1 MNRDEYIRRL
11 EYRLRKLPKEEY
23 DKAISYFMEYFDEA
37 GAENETQAIQD
48 LGTPEMAADQ
58 IIREFAVKNAKEPA
72 KDVRHGISAVWIGI
86 LAVFAAP
93 IALPF
98 ALMLGLLG
106 LMLVLC
112 FFMLV
117 LSACILVVS
126 IVAASIPCIIVGFY
140 MLFHSFANGITTL
153 GFGLVGLGIGI
164 LLILGCIRLG
174 KCVLHLATRLFA
186 RVAGEKIC
194 HHRKTPVD
202 DIIDTDK
209 Q

>member
-11 EYRLRKLPKEEY
+11 EGRLRRLPKEEH

-37 GAENETQAIQD
+37 GAENEKQAIKD

-58 IIREFAVKNAKEPA
+58 IIREFAAENAKKPA
-72 KDVRHGISAVWIGI
+72 KDVKHGISAVWIGI

-112 FFMLV
+112 LFILV
-117 LSACILVVS
+117 LSVFILIIS
-126 IVAASIPCIIVGFY
+126 IAAASIPCIIVGIY
-140 MLFHSFANGITTL
+140 MMFSSFANGIATL
-153 GFGLVGLGIGI
+153 GLGLIGLGIGI
-164 LLILGCIRLG
+164 LLIMGCIRLG
-174 KCVLHLATRLFA
+174 KYVLHLTTRLFA
-186 RVAGEKIC
+186 RIAGKKPY
-194 HHRKTPVD
+194 HDKKAPVG
-202 DIIDTDK
+202 DIIGTDK
-209 Q
+209 H

>member
-11 EYRLRKLPKEEY
+11 ESRLKRLPKEEY

-37 GAENETQAIQD
+37 GAENERQAIHD

-58 IIREFAVKNAKEPA
+58 IIREFAVENAKEPA
-72 KDVRHGISAVWIGI
+72 KDVRHGISAVWIGL

-98 ALMLGLLG
+98 ALMLGVLG

-112 FFMLV
+112 IFMLV
-117 LSACILVVS
+117 LSAFILIIS
-126 IVAASIPCIIVGFY
+126 IAAASIPCIIVGVY
-140 MLFHSFANGITTL
+140 MMFSSFANGIATL
-153 GFGLVGLGIGI
+153 GLGLAGLGIGI
-164 LLILGCIRLG
+164 LLIMGCIRLG
-174 KCVLHLATRLFA
+174 KYVLHLTTRLFA
-186 RVAGEKIC
+186 KIAGKKPY
-194 HHRKTPVD
+194 HDKKAPVG

>member
-11 EYRLRKLPKEEY
+11 ESRLRRLPREEY

-37 GAENETQAIQD
+37 GEVNERQAIKD

-58 IIREFAVKNAKEPA
+58 IIREFAVENAKEPA
-72 KDVRHGISAVWIGI
+72 KDVKHGVSAVWIGI

-98 ALMLGLLG
+98 AMILGLLG

-112 FFMLV
+112 LFMLV
-117 LSACILVVS
+117 LFVFILIIS
-126 IVAASIPCIIVGFY
+126 IAAASIPCIIVGVY
-140 MLFHSFANGITTL
+140 MLFSSFADGIATL
-153 GFGLVGLGIGI
+153 GLGLVGLGIGI
-164 LLILGCIRLG
+164 LLIMGCIRLG
-174 KCVLHLATRLFA
+174 KYVLHLTTRLFA
-186 RVAGEKIC
+186 RIAGK
-194 HHRKTPVD
+194 KTYYDKKAPVG